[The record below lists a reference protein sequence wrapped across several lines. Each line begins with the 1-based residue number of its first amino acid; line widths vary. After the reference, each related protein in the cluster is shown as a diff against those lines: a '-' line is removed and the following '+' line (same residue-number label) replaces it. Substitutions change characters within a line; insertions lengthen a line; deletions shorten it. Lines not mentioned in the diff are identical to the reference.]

1 MHCLKPHPH
10 FLLFLCFL
18 SMREVQLS
26 KWQIKHWE
34 KFLLVLPFPSFLYL
48 FVLKRKSVR
57 IFLLNLPYELICIKQ
72 NKDTAF
78 MLHICFISIVSVLLN
93 HEEIVS

>member
-1 MHCLKPHPH
+1 MADKTLGEIPAC
-10 FLLFLCFL
+10 
-18 SMREVQLS
+18 SA
-26 KWQIKHWE
+26 I
-34 KFLLVLPFPSFLYL
+34 SFILYL